1 MKTLRLLFGLV
12 LVATAFSVQAE
23 DYSEKQ
29 HDKLI
34 RECNRNNLESCVT
47 AAIWI
52 RDYLEAPAHAYPFL
66 KKACDGGNM
75 RGCNVLGNLYL
86 NPSSGLG
93 MDYAAAVKL
102 YERACK
108 GGYEN
113 ACTNFEETKAE
124 MAQGNTPDREPTERI
139 LCFGKRSCLSGVND
153 GNATLSM
160 TLRPSEIGFQTA
172 FNLYFLIE

>member
-1 MKTLRLLFGLV
+1 MKTPRLLFGLA

-47 AAIWI
+47 AAIWT
-52 RDYLEAPAHAYPFL
+52 RDYLEAPANAYPFL

-93 MDYAAAVKL
+93 MDYATAVKL

-113 ACTNFEETKAE
+113 ACTNLEETKAE
-124 MAQGNTPDREPTERI
+124 MAQGNTSDRDSRLNQLSE
-139 LCFGKRSCLSGVND
+139 SCALENE
-153 GNATLSM
+153 AACQALM
-160 TLRPSEIGFQTA
+160 LEMQR
-172 FNLYFLIE
+172 

>member
-1 MKTLRLLFGLV
+1 MKTLRLLFGLA
-12 LVATAFSVQAE
+12 LVATAFSVQAG

-47 AAIWI
+47 AAIWT
-52 RDYLEAPAHAYPFL
+52 RDYLEAPANAYPFL
-66 KKACDGGNM
+66 KKACNGGNM

-113 ACTNFEETKAE
+113 ACTTKAE
-124 MAQGNTPDREPTERI
+124 MAQGNTSDRDSRLNQLSE
-139 LCFGKRSCLSGVND
+139 SCALENE
-153 GNATLSM
+153 AACQALM
-160 TLRPSEIGFQTA
+160 MEMQR
-172 FNLYFLIE
+172 

>member
-1 MKTLRLLFGLV
+1 MKTLRLLFGLA
-12 LVATAFSVQAE
+12 LVATGFSVQAG

-29 HDKLI
+29 HDQLI
-34 RECNRNNLESCVT
+34 RECNLNNLESCVT
-47 AAIWI
+47 AAIWM
-52 RDYLEAPAHAYPFL
+52 RDYLEAPTHAYPFL

>member
-1 MKTLRLLFGLV
+1 MKTLRLLFGLA

-47 AAIWI
+47 AAIWT
-52 RDYLEAPAHAYPFL
+52 RDYLEAPANAYPFL

-113 ACTNFEETKAE
+113 ACTNLEETKTE
-124 MAQGNTPDREPTERI
+124 MAQGTTSDRDSRLNQLSE
-139 LCFGKRSCLSGVND
+139 SCALENE
-153 GNATLSM
+153 AACQALM
-160 TLRPSEIGFQTA
+160 MEMQR
-172 FNLYFLIE
+172 